1 MLIHF
6 GFTSGGR
13 YDNQCIE
20 CNGESKKRR
29 QSRGSVT
36 FSYFANFDSE
46 TWVSRFLYLFMQASK
61 MVSRGMNLMG
71 DGKEVSTDFFASF
84 LIS

>member
-1 MLIHF
+1 
-6 GFTSGGR
+6 
-13 YDNQCIE
+13 
-20 CNGESKKRR
+20 
-29 QSRGSVT
+29 
-36 FSYFANFDSE
+36 
-46 TWVSRFLYLFMQASK
+46 MQASK